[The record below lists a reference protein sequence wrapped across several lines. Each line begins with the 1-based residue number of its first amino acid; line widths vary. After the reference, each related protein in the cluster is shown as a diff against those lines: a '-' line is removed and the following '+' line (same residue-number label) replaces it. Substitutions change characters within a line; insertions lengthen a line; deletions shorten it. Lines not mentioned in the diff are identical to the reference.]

1 MAEQADEAVL
11 GVLVPL
17 KEGPILFTPSNE
29 ALLALLVVQEAAND
43 D

>member
-1 MAEQADEAVL
+1 MTDEAVL

-17 KEGPILFTPSNE
+17 KEDPILFTPSNE
-29 ALLALLVVQEAAND
+29 VLLTLLVVQEAAND